1 MAKYTNRYSLFLPTI
16 INLIVESF
24 IAAFLNF
31 QDIIDNLRKTT
42 ILGYTPD
49 NEYTK
54 NFTGKIQAYVFETYK
69 KSLVW
74 LPFED
79 DQAIETYAAQVYL
92 KNQQGE
98 SENNQ
103 FYGALV
109 FDGLRSLDPKDYSQK
124 QKISYTVRLKDYF
137 YPTQRL
143 SFLEGQ
149 ALEDFDCV

>member
-1 MAKYTNRYSLFLPTI
+1 L
-16 INLIVESF
+16 
-24 IAAFLNF
+24 LNF
-31 QDIIDNLRKTT
+31 QEIINNFRTNA

-54 NFTGKIQAYVFETYK
+54 NFTGKIQTYVFESYK

-79 DQAIETYAAQVYL
+79 DQAIETYAAQTGL

-109 FDGLRSLDPKDYSQK
+109 FDGLKSLDPKDYSK
-124 QKISYTVRLKDYF
+124 NQKISYTIRLKDYF
-137 YPTQRL
+137 YPTKRL
-143 SFLEGQ
+143 SFLKGQ
-149 ALEDFDCV
+149 TRDDFDCV